1 MPVALAQS
9 GYCPE
14 GCESRGG
21 QAEEGEEW
29 VTIPSAA
36 FALFPIEGSLS
47 GGHSSLVQAQ
57 ELVPGFRTPC
67 FLGFFWDAFSIA
79 AFLSF
84 GLSPDEAF
92 WKPLY

>member
-9 GYCPE
+9 GYCSK
-14 GCESRGG
+14 GCESHRG
-21 QAEEGEEW
+21 QAEEGKKW
-29 VTIPSAA
+29 VTIPGAA
-36 FALFPIEGSLS
+36 FALFPIDGSLS
-47 GGHSSLVQAQ
+47 GGHSSLAQTQ

-67 FLGFFWDAFSIA
+67 FLGFFWVTFSTA

-84 GLSPDEAF
+84 GLSPDKAF